1 MIGNGKRN
9 ADNAGNAGNVHLDS
23 GESLRRF
30 RRMLSSQHSEECSRG
45 YREMFGKIQGNV
57 CEILLVFYDILQ
69 LNCYKTVGKKY

>member
-1 MIGNGKRN
+1 MIGNNGKRY

-45 YREMFGKIQGNV
+45 YRVIFGKILVNV
-57 CEILLVFYDILQ
+57 PEDSGECRKRFRGI
-69 LNCYKTVGKKY
+69 